1 MNKLYKLIV
10 LFLTLTAMNTAIQ
23 AQEGVNSANFSV
35 SKVSMQEVAFFNYPN
50 PASSQTTVS
59 YNLTVKAK
67 VTLQVLDLTGRQLA
81 LLINAE
87 QTAGKKEFYWD
98 ITKNRITSGM
108 YILVLRINNNTFSRK
123 VVVE

>member
-1 MNKLYKLIV
+1 MNITV
-10 LFLTLTAMNTAIQ
+10 Q
-23 AQEGVNSANFSV
+23 AQEDRNSAIFSL
-35 SKVSMQEVAFFNYPN
+35 SKASIQDIAFFNYPN
-50 PASSQTTVS
+50 PASTQTTVS
-59 YNLTVKAK
+59 YNVPVKAK

-108 YILVLRINNNTFSRK
+108 YILVLKIDNRTFSRK
-123 VVVE
+123 VVIE

>member
-1 MNKLYKLIV
+1 MNKLYKIIV

-23 AQEGVNSANFSV
+23 AQEGGNSANFSV
-35 SKVSMQEVAFFNYPN
+35 SKSSIQDVAFFNYPN

-59 YNLTVKAK
+59 YNLNVKAK

-108 YILVLRINNNTFSRK
+108 YILVLRINNQTFSRK

>member
-10 LFLTLTAMNTAIQ
+10 LFLILTAMNTTIQ
-23 AQEGVNSANFSV
+23 AQEDRNSAIFSL
-35 SKVSMQEVAFFNYPN
+35 SKASIQDIAFFNYPN
-50 PASSQTTVS
+50 PANTQTTVS
-59 YNLTVKAK
+59 YNVPVKAK

-108 YILVLRINNNTFSRK
+108 YILVLKIDNRTFSRK
-123 VVVE
+123 VVIE

>member
-10 LFLTLTAMNTAIQ
+10 LFLTLTAMNTTIQ
-23 AQEGVNSANFSV
+23 AQEDRNSAIFSL
-35 SKVSMQEVAFFNYPN
+35 SKASTQDIAFFNYPN
-50 PASSQTTVS
+50 PASTQTTVS
-59 YNLTVKAK
+59 YNLPVKAK

-108 YILVLRINNNTFSRK
+108 YILVLKIDNRTFSRK
-123 VVVE
+123 VVIE

>member
-1 MNKLYKLIV
+1 
-10 LFLTLTAMNTAIQ
+10 MNTTIQ
-23 AQEGVNSANFSV
+23 AQEDINIV
-35 SKVSMQEVAFFNYPN
+35 KVSLSKASTQDVAFFNYPN

-59 YNLTVKAK
+59 YNLSVKAK

-81 LLINAE
+81 LLINVE